1 MATVLL
7 AGVETNPILISLSR
21 SELSFSSR
29 RALLYSLNYSDV
41 FNRKIKLF
49 MLLLYLF
56 VQAPP
61 PENCRNKECLTFHL
75 HNRAL
80 FKSSM
85 RTSIISIN
93 TNLLDFIATLIKFET
108 FMNVKIID
116 KNVHNQGRHDTLDL
130 LKSIMHFISKL

>member
-1 MATVLL
+1 
-7 AGVETNPILISLSR
+7 
-21 SELSFSSR
+21 
-29 RALLYSLNYSDV
+29 
-41 FNRKIKLF
+41 

-75 HNRAL
+75 HTMYIWYRAL